1 MIIKNKFKL
10 NAELLWLIF
19 PKVDSAIHWIT
30 IFSTVEKMTKKQ
42 NKFVEMAITIEKK
55 SGVFYLDRL
64 ESCFGKLEKS
74 LSDG

>member
-1 MIIKNKFKL
+1 
-10 NAELLWLIF
+10 
-19 PKVDSAIHWIT
+19 
-30 IFSTVEKMTKKQ
+30 MTKKQ